1 MIITFC
7 GHSNYSFDD
16 TVKEKLRGLLLQNIR
31 KNPTCKFYLGGYGNF
46 DSLCLSILKEL
57 KADFPN
63 IELLFITPYLN
74 KEYSKLETAKLYYDG
89 IIYPP
94 LESVPPRFCISR
106 RNEWMVDEADL
117 VIAFVKYSWGGAAKT
132 LEYAKRKKVP
142 FYNLVEFH

>member
-57 KADFPN
+57 KANFPD

-94 LESVPPRFCISR
+94 LENVPPRFCISR
-106 RNEWMVDEADL
+106 RNEWMVDEANL

>member
-74 KEYSKLETAKLYYDG
+74 KEYSKLETAKLYYDD
-89 IIYPP
+89 IIYPS

>member
-63 IELLFITPYLN
+63 IELLFIAPYLN

-94 LESVPPRFCISR
+94 LENVPPRFCISR

-142 FYNLVEFH
+142 FCNLAEFH

>member
-7 GHSNYSFDD
+7 GHSKLSFDD
-16 TVKEKLRGLLLQNIR
+16 SLKNHLRELLIQNIR
-31 KNPTCKFYLGGYGNF
+31 KKTTCKFYLGGYGNF

-57 KADFPN
+57 KSDFPN

-94 LESVPPRFCISR
+94 LERVPPRFCISR

-117 VIAFVKYSWGGAAKT
+117 VIAFVKYSWGGATKT

-142 FYNLVEFH
+142 FCNLANLD

>member
-74 KEYSKLETAKLYYDG
+74 KEYSKLETAKLYYDD
-89 IIYPP
+89 IIYPS

-106 RNEWMVDEADL
+106 RNKWMVDEANL

>member
-31 KNPTCKFYLGGYGNF
+31 KNPACKFYLGGYGNF

-74 KEYSKLETAKLYYDG
+74 KEYSKLETAKLYYDD
-89 IIYPP
+89 IIYPL

-106 RNEWMVDEADL
+106 RNEWMVDEADF

>member
-16 TVKEKLRGLLLQNIR
+16 TVKEKLRDLLLQNIR

-46 DSLCLSILKEL
+46 DSLCLTILKEI
-57 KADFPN
+57 KADFPD

-94 LESVPPRFCISR
+94 LENVPRRFCISK
-106 RNEWMVDEADL
+106 RNEWMVKEADF

-132 LEYAKRKKVP
+132 LEYAKRKKVG
-142 FYNLVEFH
+142 FFNLAELH